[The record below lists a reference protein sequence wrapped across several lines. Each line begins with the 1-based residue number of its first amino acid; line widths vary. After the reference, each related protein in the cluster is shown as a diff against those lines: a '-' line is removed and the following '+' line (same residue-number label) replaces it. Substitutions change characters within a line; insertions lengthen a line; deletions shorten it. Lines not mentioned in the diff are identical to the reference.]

1 MQGSLR
7 TPCKQPLLTPT
18 FRLKRILE
26 GILDFSQRI
35 QDVANRSRQASL
47 IALTEEATKT
57 SVVLPFLQALGFD
70 VFNLEEVV
78 PEFVADV
85 GIKKGEKIDFALNIG
100 GKPAI
105 LVEVKPISMSLGNAQ
120 YSQLFRY
127 FSTVEARLAILIN
140 GREIWFFSDID
151 EKNKMDKKPFF
162 VFDLQNYDE
171 RQVSELARFQK
182 SSFDIENILEAASN
196 LKYVKAAAAE
206 FSKQLA
212 SPDDEFVRFIGRQIY
227 DGTMTKSAVEMLRP
241 AIQAAL
247 DEVIRNRIQE
257 RLNVTFGKDSH
268 THEAPEKSV
277 VVEQEET
284 SDIVTTPDEI
294 QAFMIVR
301 AIGSRIAPV
310 GRITMRDAKSWCSI
324 FMDDN
329 NRKPICRLYFNGKN
343 SKSIGIF
350 APDKTETKYLIDDLS
365 DIFKFSESLENAVK
379 AYA

>member
-1 MQGSLR
+1 
-7 TPCKQPLLTPT
+7 
-18 FRLKRILE
+18 LE
-26 GILDFSQRI
+26 VRVDFSQRI
-35 QDVANRSRQASL
+35 HDLAHRSRQATQ

-78 PEFVADV
+78 PEFIADV
-85 GIKKGEKIDFALNIG
+85 GIKKGEKIDFALKIS

-105 LVEVKPISMSLGNAQ
+105 LVEVKPISMALGSAQ

-140 GREIWFFSDID
+140 GKEIWFFSDID
-151 EKNKMDKKPFF
+151 EKNRMDKKPFF

-171 RQVSELARFQK
+171 RQVAELSRFQK
-182 SSFDIENILEAASN
+182 SNFDIDNILEAASN

-212 SPDDEFVRFIGRQIY
+212 APDDEFVRFIGRQIY

-257 RLNVTFGKDSH
+257 RLNVTFGKD
-268 THEAPEKSV
+268 THPLEVQEKLQAS
-277 VVEQEET
+277 EQTDESE
-284 SDIVTTPDEI
+284 IVTTPDEL

-301 AIGSRIAPV
+301 AIGSKIAPV

-329 NRKPICRLYFNGKN
+329 NRRPICRLYFNGKS

-350 APDKTETKYLIDDLS
+350 APDKTEMKYQIDDLS
-365 DIFKFSESLENAVK
+365 EIFKYSDALEATVK
-379 AYA
+379 SYI

>member
-1 MQGSLR
+1 
-7 TPCKQPLLTPT
+7 
-18 FRLKRILE
+18 
-26 GILDFSQRI
+26 LDFSQRI
-35 QDVANRSRQASL
+35 QDVANRSRQASQ

-57 SVVLPFLQALGFD
+57 SVVLPFLRALGFD
-70 VFNLEEVV
+70 VFSLDEVV
-78 PEFVADV
+78 PEFIADV
-85 GIKKGEKIDFALNIG
+85 GIKKGEKIDFALKIG

-151 EKNKMDKKPFF
+151 EKNRMDKKPFF

-171 RQVSELARFQK
+171 RQVAELARFQK
-182 SSFDIENILEAASN
+182 SNFDIENILEAASN

-227 DGTMTKSAVEMLRP
+227 DGTMTKAAVEMLRP
-241 AIQAAL
+241 AIQSAL

-257 RLNVTFGKDSH
+257 RLNVTFGKDAH
-268 THEAPEKSV
+268 TQEASEKVASLEHPEG
-277 VVEQEET
+277 

-301 AIGSRIAPV
+301 AIGSKIAPV

-329 NRKPICRLYFNGKN
+329 NRKPICRLYFNGKS

-350 APDKTETKYLIDDLS
+350 GSDKSETKFQIDDLS
-365 DIFKFSESLENAVK
+365 EIFKYSEAIEDTVRG
-379 AYA
+379 YV

>member
-1 MQGSLR
+1 M
-7 TPCKQPLLTPT
+7 
-18 FRLKRILE
+18 
-26 GILDFSQRI
+26 DFSQRI
-35 QDVANRSRQASL
+35 QDVAHRSRQASQ

-57 SVVLPFLQALGFD
+57 SVVLPFLQTLGFD

-78 PEFVADV
+78 PEFIADV
-85 GIKKGEKIDFALNIG
+85 GIKKGEKIDFALKIG
-100 GKPAI
+100 GKPVI
-105 LVEVKPISMSLGNAQ
+105 LVEVKPISMSLGNTQ
-120 YSQLFRY
+120 YSQLYRY

-151 EKNKMDKKPFF
+151 EKNRMDKKPFF

-171 RQVSELARFQK
+171 RQVAELARFQK
-182 SSFDIENILEAASN
+182 SNFDIDSILEAASN

-206 FSKQLA
+206 FAKQLA

-257 RLNVTFGKDSH
+257 RLNVTFGKDAH
-268 THEAPEKSV
+268 IAEASEKPTA
-277 VVEQEET
+277 VEQTDESE
-284 SDIVTTPDEI
+284 IVTTPDEL

-343 SKSIGIF
+343 SKFIGIF
-350 APDKTETKYLIDDLS
+350 GPDKSETKVPIEDLS
-365 DIFKFSESLENAVK
+365 EIFKHSDSLEACMK
-379 AYA
+379 AYL